1 MTPERENRTLVCSVL
16 FLDVVNYSALAV
28 GEQVE
33 RKRRFNAALLAAL
46 EPLGAEERVVVDTG
60 DGAAIAIP
68 GDPEKALFAALGMF
82 DNIGELE
89 VRGGVNL
96 GPVSLV
102 KDINGHA
109 NVIGDGINVAQRI
122 MNFAE
127 AGELLVSRSFYDV
140 ARLLAAEYASV
151 FQPIGARA
159 DKHGR
164 THEVF
169 SIIPGVRVGRRI
181 AETLAR
187 AGASAP
193 GAEPSA
199 PEPPAASRSSVQI
212 SDAGPHLIV
221 SGASEAAVREALAEL
236 ARKGRPSSGAVTRI
250 GAKWFASV
258 PNPARAVEASVQ
270 ELGYTAVVT
279 GPTREAVEARLRELL
294 QYGARLVQP
303 VELLDGVWTAVCDR
317 S

>member
-1 MTPERENRTLVCSVL
+1 LRAAAARPPLRAERRRAGAEPLAHVHPRGRLVARAGARAARLDLRRRRRAPAQPRHDLRLARGRRRSLRARPGLMTPERENRTLVCSVL

-33 RKRRFNAALLAAL
+33 RKRHFNAALLAAL

-169 SIIPGVRVGRRI
+169 SVIPGVRVGRRI

-187 AGASAP
+187 AAARAPGADAPASAP
-193 GAEPSA
+193 P
-199 PEPPAASRSSVQI
+199 ASRTAVQI

-221 SGASEAAVREALAEL
+221 S
-236 ARKGRPSSGAVTRI
+236 
-250 GAKWFASV
+250 
-258 PNPARAVEASVQ
+258 
-270 ELGYTAVVT
+270 
-279 GPTREAVEARLRELL
+279 
-294 QYGARLVQP
+294 
-303 VELLDGVWTAVCDR
+303 
-317 S
+317 